1 MGTKKLTPNQQ
12 RFVQEYLVDLS
23 AKQAAIRAGY
33 TATHADVV
41 GWQLLQKPL
50 VAAEIARL
58 KAERAEKTGITSDR
72 VLSELEALAF
82 SNVEHFIVD
91 ENGELAPAPG
101 VPKEVMRAVSS
112 VKHKV
117 RTYGHGDDKR
127 VEHEVEFRLWDKP
140 GTLKLAG
147 RHVGLFPDNLKVEL
161 DAAPGLS
168 KLLLLAAQ
176 RGTGGDD
183 GSGGD
188 GA

>member
-1 MGTKKLTPNQQ
+1 MTGNELNPKQK
-12 RFVQEYLVDLS
+12 RFAQEYILDLNGT
-23 AKQAAIRAGY
+23 QAAIRAGY
-33 TATHADVV
+33 SENGASVTGVRLLADPKIANLIQTLKEKRSAKV
-41 GWQLLQKPL
+41 
-50 VAAEIARL
+50 EI
-58 KAERAEKTGITSDR
+58 TTDR
-72 VLSELEALAF
+72 VLEELKALAF

-117 RTYGHGDDKR
+117 RTYGTGADKR

-176 RGTGGDD
+176 RGTGDE
-183 GSGGD
+183 GD
-188 GA
+188 GT